1 MKEKQYKELN
11 ESEKMIVGY
20 IYDLYTEWNN
30 KKFESNHLKNSLFS
44 DFCDEIKLDESSLKD
59 YIDYSY
65 LLEYKKEYEVKDI
78 ERGYGYIVP
87 KTALFTLQKEV
98 NEKLETF
105 FNEQEEK
112 ENNTFFLKKMFNL

>member
-30 KKFESNHLKNSLFS
+30 KKFESNHLKNSLFC

-78 ERGYGYIVP
+78 ERGYIVP
-87 KTALFTLQKEV
+87 KTELFK
-98 NEKLETF
+98 KIKFLE
-105 FNEQEEK
+105 E
-112 ENNTFFLKKMFNL
+112 LKITKK